1 MCSSLFCYLPSK
13 LISYIPKITKSES
26 KNIGDCRGSVSKI
39 ATKKSSISNVSIK
52 INDFMSLSDEEAAL
66 PESKP
71 HSIAAKDEDSVE
83 ETRLQSS
90 IRGTLR
96 TNTHEMATAITGEK
110 STNIDEMVCREL
122 YVQWG

>member
-1 MCSSLFCYLPSK
+1 
-13 LISYIPKITKSES
+13 
-26 KNIGDCRGSVSKI
+26 
-39 ATKKSSISNVSIK
+39 
-52 INDFMSLSDEEAAL
+52 MSLSDEEAAL

-110 STNIDEMVCREL
+110 STKIDEMVCREL